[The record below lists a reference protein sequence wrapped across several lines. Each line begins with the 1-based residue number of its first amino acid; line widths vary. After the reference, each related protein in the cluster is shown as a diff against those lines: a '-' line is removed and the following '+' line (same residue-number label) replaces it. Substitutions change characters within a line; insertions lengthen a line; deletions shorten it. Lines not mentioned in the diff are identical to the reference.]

1 MPPQKNE
8 KESTSHIPSTNDVLK
23 LDSKGFAEF
32 VEVVILMDDA
42 YKELIVSSIWKKLS
56 AQYDDYCQNQNQQ
69 NPNILMCKLVNLL
82 SEKESKKEPT
92 QPIAKQ
98 PPTGSKL
105 TSIDMSKVKES
116 DKASNKSSSKSKN
129 TVPNQST
136 KQNGLPSKY
145 KTI

>member
-69 NPNILMCKLVNLL
+69 NPNILMCKLVKLL
-82 SEKESKKEPT
+82 SEKEPKKETT

-98 PPTGSKL
+98 PPAAPS
-105 TSIDMSKVKES
+105 
-116 DKASNKSSSKSKN
+116 KSSSKSKAPPQTN
-129 TVPNQST
+129 LPNLSRVRRCT
-136 KQNGLPSKY
+136 
-145 KTI
+145 

>member
-69 NPNILMCKLVNLL
+69 NPNTLMCKLVNLL
-82 SEKESKKEPT
+82 SEKESKKRTNPT
-92 QPIAKQ
+92 NCKTTTDWIQTHEHRYVQSKGIGQSKQ
-98 PPTGSKL
+98 
-105 TSIDMSKVKES
+105 
-116 DKASNKSSSKSKN
+116 
-129 TVPNQST
+129 
-136 KQNGLPSKY
+136 
-145 KTI
+145 